1 VNKKIKRSV
10 VFMKKLI
17 KKITMV
23 GLIGLMVLGNAV
35 TINAK
40 VIQGTKGRTYITL
53 DSIEKR
59 ENKEVLK
66 YLGITSYNLKMNK
79 KEYVVRFRSNLNSS
93 KTKKI
98 VKQVVNKLH
107 GTRIEKDL
115 KEYRTYK
122 IVVKGIDN
130 KGKTHTYSIKGHK
143 VK

>member
-1 VNKKIKRSV
+1 
-10 VFMKKLI
+10 MKKLI

-59 ENKEVLK
+59 ENKEVLN
-66 YLGITSYNLKMNK
+66 YLGITSYSLKMNK
-79 KEYVVRFRSNLNSS
+79 KEYVVRFRSNLNST

-98 VKQVVNKLH
+98 IKQVANKLH
-107 GTRIEKDL
+107 GTKIEKDL

-130 KGKTHTYSIKGHK
+130 KGKTHTYSINGHK

>member
-1 VNKKIKRSV
+1 
-10 VFMKKLI
+10 MKKLI

-98 VKQVVNKLH
+98 VKQVANKLH

-130 KGKTHTYSIKGHK
+130 KGRTHIYSIKGHK

>member
-1 VNKKIKRSV
+1 
-10 VFMKKLI
+10 MKKLI

-66 YLGITSYNLKMNK
+66 YLGITSYSLRMNK

-98 VKQVVNKLH
+98 IKQVANKLH
-107 GTRIEKDL
+107 GTKIEKDL

-122 IVVKGIDN
+122 IIVKGIDN
-130 KGKTHTYSIKGHK
+130 KGRTHTYSINGHK
-143 VK
+143 IK

>member
-1 VNKKIKRSV
+1 
-10 VFMKKLI
+10 MKKLI
-17 KKITMV
+17 KKITMAVLV
-23 GLIGLMVLGNAV
+23 GLMFLGSAG

-66 YLGITSYNLKMNK
+66 YFGITSYNLRMNSK
-79 KEYVVRFRSNLNSS
+79 QYVVKFRSNLNSS

-98 VKQVVNKLH
+98 VKQVANKLH
-107 GTRIEKDL
+107 GTNMEKDL

-130 KGKTHTYSIKGHK
+130 KGKTHTISINGHK

>member
-1 VNKKIKRSV
+1 
-10 VFMKKLI
+10 MKKLI

-53 DSIEKR
+53 DSIEKK
-59 ENKEVLK
+59 ENKEVLN
-66 YLGITSYNLKMNK
+66 YLGITSYSLKMNK
-79 KEYVVRFRSNLNSS
+79 KEYVVRFRTNLNST

-98 VKQVVNKLH
+98 VKQVANKLH
-107 GTRIEKDL
+107 GTKIEKDL

-122 IVVKGIDN
+122 VTVKGIDD
-130 KGKTHTYSIKGHK
+130 KGRTHIYSIKGHK

>member
-1 VNKKIKRSV
+1 
-10 VFMKKLI
+10 MKKLI

-35 TINAK
+35 IINAK

-66 YLGITSYNLKMNK
+66 HSGITSYNLKMNS
-79 KEYVVRFRSNLNSS
+79 KEYVVRFRSNLNST

-98 VKQVVNKLH
+98 VKQVANKLH
-107 GTRIEKDL
+107 GTKIEKDL

-122 IVVKGIDN
+122 VVVKGIDN
-130 KGKTHTYSIKGHK
+130 KGKTHTYSINGHK

>member
-1 VNKKIKRSV
+1 
-10 VFMKKLI
+10 MKKLI
-17 KKITMV
+17 KKITMAVLV
-23 GLIGLMVLGNAV
+23 GLMFLGSAG

-79 KEYVVRFRSNLNSS
+79 KEYVVRFRTNLNSA

-98 VKQVVNKLH
+98 VKQVANKLH
-107 GTRIEKDL
+107 GTKIEKDL

>member
-1 VNKKIKRSV
+1 
-10 VFMKKLI
+10 MKKLI
-17 KKITMV
+17 KKVTMI
-23 GLIGLMVLGNAV
+23 GLIGLMILGNAGMV
-35 TINAK
+35 NAK

-79 KEYVVRFRSNLNSS
+79 KEYVVRFRSNMNST

-98 VKQVVNKLH
+98 VKQVANKLH
-107 GTRIEKDL
+107 GTKIEKDL

-122 IVVKGIDN
+122 VTVKGIDN
-130 KGKTHTYSIKGHK
+130 KGKTHTYSINGHK

>member
-1 VNKKIKRSV
+1 
-10 VFMKKLI
+10 MKKLI

-23 GLIGLMVLGNAV
+23 GLIGLMVLGNTV

-40 VIQGTKGRTYITL
+40 VIQGTKGRTYIIL

-59 ENKEVLK
+59 ENKEVLN

-98 VKQVVNKLH
+98 VKQVANKLH

-130 KGKTHTYSIKGHK
+130 KGKTHTYSINGHK

>member
-1 VNKKIKRSV
+1 
-10 VFMKKLI
+10 MKKLI

-23 GLIGLMVLGNAV
+23 GLVGLMVLGNAV

-53 DSIEKR
+53 DNIEKK

-79 KEYVVRFRSNLNSS
+79 KEYVVRFRTNLNSA

-98 VKQVVNKLH
+98 VKQVANKLH
-107 GTRIEKDL
+107 GAKIEKDL

-122 IVVKGIDN
+122 VTVKGIDN
-130 KGKTHTYSIKGHK
+130 KGKVHTYSINGHK

>member
-1 VNKKIKRSV
+1 
-10 VFMKKLI
+10 MKKLI

-93 KTKKI
+93 KTKK
-98 VKQVVNKLH
+98 NS
-107 GTRIEKDL
+107 
-115 KEYRTYK
+115 
-122 IVVKGIDN
+122 
-130 KGKTHTYSIKGHK
+130 KTSSK
-143 VK
+143 

>member
-1 VNKKIKRSV
+1 
-10 VFMKKLI
+10 MKKLI

-66 YLGITSYNLKMNK
+66 YLRITSYSLKMNK
-79 KEYVVRFRSNLNSS
+79 KEYVVRFRTNLNSS

-98 VKQVVNKLH
+98 VKQVANKLH
-107 GTRIEKDL
+107 GTKIEKDL

-130 KGKTHTYSIKGHK
+130 KGKTHTYSINGHK

>member
-1 VNKKIKRSV
+1 
-10 VFMKKLI
+10 MKKLI

-23 GLIGLMVLGNAV
+23 GLIGLMVLGNTV

-59 ENKEVLK
+59 ENKEVLN

-98 VKQVVNKLH
+98 VKQVANKLH
-107 GTRIEKDL
+107 GTKIEKDL

-122 IVVKGIDN
+122 VTVKGIDN
-130 KGKTHTYSIKGHK
+130 KGKTHIYSIKGHK
-143 VK
+143 IK